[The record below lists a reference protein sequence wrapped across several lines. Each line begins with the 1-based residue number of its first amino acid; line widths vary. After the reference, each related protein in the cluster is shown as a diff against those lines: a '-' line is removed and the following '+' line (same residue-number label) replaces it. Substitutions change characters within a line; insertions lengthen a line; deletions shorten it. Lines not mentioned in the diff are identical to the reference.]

1 MVVVLALLAAVVY
14 GTSDFVGGLASRQR
28 PAIAVLLYEYP
39 VGAVLVLAL
48 LPAFYGPLDLRS
60 ALLGAGGGIAGM
72 VGIIVLYSLMARAPM
87 NIVSPVTAVLA
98 AIVPVGFGV
107 LVGERPHLAAWFGI
121 ALGLAAVVLVSRTPQ
136 DHPHGPIGLPILALA
151 CLSGLGF
158 GVYFICLAR
167 ADHDSGL
174 WPLVISRL
182 TSAALIVPL
191 AWHRR
196 VAQVLTGPVLR
207 LALLAGVLDASA
219 NLFFLLASRH
229 GLLSLASVIT
239 SLYPAMTVL
248 LAAVLLHERTGP
260 WQRVGLA
267 LAAGSIVLIT
277 Y

>member
-1 MVVVLALLAAVVY
+1 VVVVLALLAAAVY

-39 VGAVLVLAL
+39 VGAALTLAL
-48 LPAFYGPLDLRS
+48 LPALSGPLDLRS

-107 LVGERPHLAAWFGI
+107 IVGERPHLAAWLGI
-121 ALGLAAVVLVSRTPQ
+121 VAGLVAVLLVSRTPQ

-151 CLSGLGF
+151 GLSGIGF

-191 AWHRR
+191 ARQR
-196 VAQVLTGPVLR
+196 GVAQALTGRVLT

-239 SLYPAMTVL
+239 SLYPAMTVA

>member
-1 MVVVLALLAAVVY
+1 VVVVLALLAAVVY

-39 VGAVLVLAL
+39 VGAALVLAL
-48 LPAFYGPLDLRS
+48 LPAFYGPLDVRS
-60 ALLGAGGGIAGM
+60 ALLGVGGGIAGM

-87 NIVSPVTAVLA
+87 NIVSPITAVLA

-107 LVGERPHLAAWFGI
+107 LVGERPQVAAWFGI
-121 ALGLAAVVLVSRTPQ
+121 ALGLVAVLLVSRTPQ

-196 VAQVLTGPVLR
+196 VAQVLAGPVLG

-248 LAAVLLHERTGP
+248 LAAVVLHERTGP